1 MLQSS
6 SNSQAIQ
13 PKRLAKFIARMMT
26 AISVLLGAMWAI
38 ITYAFPDPSVFGFSF
53 INWKNLVLFISSFL
67 FLGAL
72 SIGWQ
77 IRNARPGLKGFLNVF
92 LTAGLCFSFFML
104 GSEYAKPSFEFAKIQ
119 AKVIENDGSNL
130 LGKRMETLDS
140 MRFEL
145 SSCESIGKVP
155 NCSFKIT
162 PLNADRTFR
171 FSNETSIFDESG
183 AELAISSVR
192 AGQVEKSPWNEFQ
205 LIKSVPTQITI
216 TFKEAR
222 GKMTRTPAVRLKF
235 RGDDREDH
243 ILKFTDITMD

>member
-1 MLQSS
+1 MWQSPS
-6 SNSQAIQ
+6 DNTPTQS
-13 PKRLAKFIARMMT
+13 KRFATLVARAMT
-26 AISVLLGAMWAI
+26 GLSVILGGMWAV
-38 ITYAFPDPSVFGFSF
+38 ITYVFPDPSIFGFNF
-53 INWKNLVLFISSFL
+53 INWKNLVLFISSFI
-67 FLGAL
+67 FLGVL

-77 IRNARPGLKGFLNVF
+77 IRNVRPGLRGALNVF

-140 MRFEL
+140 IRFEL
-145 SSCESIGKVP
+145 DSCESIGRVP
-155 NCSFKIT
+155 TCSFKLT
-162 PLNADRTFR
+162 SLNADRTFH
-171 FSNETSIFDESG
+171 FSSDTSLFDESG

-192 AGQVEKSPWNEFQ
+192 AGQIEKGPWNEFQ
-205 LIKSVPTQITI
+205 IIKNVPTQVVL

-222 GKMTRTPAVRLKF
+222 TKLTKTPAVRLKF

-243 ILKFTDITMD
+243 ILKFTEVGMN